1 MGKVSDLCQI
11 LNRGEI
17 IDIAK
22 EIIIVNSF
30 GNLVNYLKYAKSVF
44 IGKSILKKFKKIG
57 GQNPIEAAK
66 LGCRIYHG
74 PYTYNFKDIFNQ
86 LKTLNISQEIS
97 NEEELSQKLLKDLQN
112 SKSDN
117 NKSIATI
124 NDLGEKIFSESL
136 KEINTF
142 L

>member
-1 MGKVSDLCQI
+1 M
-11 LNRGEI
+11 
-17 IDIAK
+17 
-22 EIIIVNSF
+22 NSF

-44 IGKSILKKFKKIG
+44 IGKSILKKFEKIG

-74 PYTYNFKDIFNQ
+74 PHTYNFKDIFNQ
-86 LKTLNISQEIS
+86 LKTLNISHEVS
-97 NEEELSQKLLKDLQN
+97 SEEELSQKLLEDLKN

-117 NKSIATI
+117 SKSIATI
-124 NDLGEKIFSESL
+124 NNLGKKIFSESL
-136 KEINTF
+136 KEINAF